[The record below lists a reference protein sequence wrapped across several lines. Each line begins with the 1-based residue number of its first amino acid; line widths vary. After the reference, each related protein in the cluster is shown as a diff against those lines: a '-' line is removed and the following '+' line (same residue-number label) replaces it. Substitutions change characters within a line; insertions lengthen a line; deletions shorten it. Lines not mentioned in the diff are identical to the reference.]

1 MVIPVFASYH
11 SDYVI
16 LCNIQWKLL
25 NLTVS
30 DILLLR

>member
-1 MVIPVFASYH
+1 MVIPVIVSYH

-16 LCNIQWKLL
+16 LCNIRRKELIL
-25 NLTVS
+25 AVS